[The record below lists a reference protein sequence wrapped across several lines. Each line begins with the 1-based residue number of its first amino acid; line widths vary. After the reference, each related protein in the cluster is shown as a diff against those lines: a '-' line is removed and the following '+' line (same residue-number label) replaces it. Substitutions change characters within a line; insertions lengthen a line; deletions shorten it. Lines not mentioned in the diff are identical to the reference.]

1 MVTVTRSTPI
11 SRSTN
16 IRHMPVDKQLKH
28 LPFPWTNEQRVFIG
42 TALNSSQLNNLCGLV
57 QYWQDTVSAAA
68 TKARLDSVEECLTLF
83 LFVISLLKFVLI
95 SLFDPDAAFEDSK
108 AIHRLDKNFSKSQY
122 LGNWVFCCLSCCP

>member
-1 MVTVTRSTPI
+1 
-11 SRSTN
+11 
-16 IRHMPVDKQLKH
+16 MPVDKQLKH